1 MKNIVVMKFGGT
13 SVGDVSALNTSS
25 SIIKMHKENWDGIIV
40 VVSAMSG
47 VTNMLLECAT
57 KAEIGDNQGYEM
69 IIDNIRQK
77 HFDVLNTI
85 FNTNHNQKIEDE
97 INLLLSELN
106 SICYSISIMGEVTPR
121 GLDVIV
127 SLGERMNARVFS
139 AILRDKGILSQPIE
153 ATQLIVTNNIFQNAS
168 PLMDESEIKIKKEL
182 QPLLKKGIVPV
193 VTGFIGATKDG
204 KLTTL
209 GRGGSDYSASI
220 LGACIDA
227 KEVWTWTDV
236 DGVMS
241 ADPRVVSNTIVIPEL
256 SFIEVGEMAYFGAKV
271 LHPKTIMP
279 IMDKN
284 IPLYVKNTFNSHH
297 LGTKII
303 KNVSKKTGKA
313 TAVSVIKNL
322 SIITIAG
329 KGMMGVTGIAAR
341 TFATVA
347 RTKSSIV
354 MISQSSSEQSICFVI
369 PEEKAKIVSQEL
381 TTEFQRELER
391 DDISAIIERNC
402 VSVVSVI
409 GEGMRETPGVA
420 GEIFTALGENNIN
433 VILITQ
439 GSSEY
444 SISFAV
450 ESEQANL
457 AMQKIHQKIIEN
469 HQNSSGEKNE

>member
-13 SVGDVSALNTSS
+13 SVGSVFALETST
-25 SIIKMHKENWDGIIV
+25 SIVEKHIDKWGGIIV

-47 VTNMLLECAT
+47 VTNMLLECAN
-57 KAEIGDNQGYEM
+57 KAEEGEIKSYEM
-69 IIDNIRQK
+69 IIDEIRQK
-77 HFDVLNTI
+77 HFEVLTTVFQNDEKE
-85 FNTNHNQKIEDE
+85 QIETE
-97 INLLLSELN
+97 IDTLLTELK
-106 SICYSISIMGEVTPR
+106 SICYSINIMGEITPR

-127 SLGERMNARVFS
+127 SLGERMNAKIFS
-139 AILRDKGILSQPIE
+139 AILRKNGVLSEAIE
-153 ATQLIVTNNIFQNAS
+153 ATKLIVTNNNFQNAS
-168 PLMDESEIKIKKEL
+168 PIMDQSEKNTKKIL
-182 QPLLKKGIVPV
+182 FPLLEKGIVPV
-193 VTGFIGATKDG
+193 VTGFIGATTDG

-209 GRGGSDYSASI
+209 GRGGSDFSASI

-227 KEVWTWTDV
+227 REVWTWTDV

-241 ADPRVVSNTIVIPEL
+241 ADPRVVSNTSVIPEL

-279 IMDKN
+279 IIDKN
-284 IPLYVKNTFNSHH
+284 IPLFVKNTFNSDYP
-297 LGTKII
+297 GTKITNKI
-303 KNVSKKTGKA
+303 SKRAGKA

-347 RTKSSIV
+347 RTQSNVV

-369 PEEKAKIVSQEL
+369 PEDKAAQVVEEL
-381 TTEFQRELER
+381 TLEFQRELDR
-391 DDISAIIERNC
+391 NDISAIIERNPI
-402 VSVVSVI
+402 SVISVI

-420 GEIFTALGENNIN
+420 GEIFTSLGESKIN
-433 VILITQ
+433 VILIAQ

-444 SISFAV
+444 SVSFAV
-450 ESEQANL
+450 ETDQANL
-457 AMQKIHQKIIEN
+457 AMQKVHKKIIEN
-469 HQNSSGEKNE
+469 HQNS

>member
-13 SVGDVSALNTSS
+13 SVGTIAALETSS
-25 SIIKMHKENWDGIIV
+25 SIIKSQKENWDGIIV

-47 VTNMLLECAT
+47 VTNMLLECAK
-57 KAEIGDNQGYEM
+57 KAENGDKKGFEM
-69 IIDNIRQK
+69 IIDDIRQK
-77 HFDVLNTI
+77 HLEVLTTI
-85 FNTNHNQKIEDE
+85 FNNNRNSKIEEE
-97 INLLLSELN
+97 IELLLSELK
-106 SICYSISIMGEVTPR
+106 SICFSISIMGEVTPR

-139 AILRDKGILSQPIE
+139 AILSQKGLLSEPVE
-153 ATQLIVTNNIFQNAS
+153 ATKLIVTNNNFQNAA
-168 PLMDESEIKIKKEL
+168 PLMKESEKNIKKEL
-182 QPLLKKGIVPV
+182 LPLLKNGIVPV

-241 ADPRVVSNTIVIPEL
+241 ADPRVVSKTIVIPEL

-279 IMDKN
+279 IIDKN
-284 IPLYVKNTFNSHH
+284 IPLYVKNTFNSDHP
-297 LGTKII
+297 GTKIT
-303 KNVSKKTGKA
+303 KNVTKKIGKA
-313 TAVSVIKNL
+313 TAVSAIKNL

-347 RTKSSIV
+347 RTQSNVV

-369 PEEKAKIVSQEL
+369 PEDKAKIVLKEL
-381 TTEFQRELER
+381 NIEFQRELER
-391 DDISAIIERNC
+391 DDISAIIERNPI
-402 VSVVSVI
+402 SVISVI

-420 GEIFTALGENNIN
+420 GEIFSALGENEIN
-433 VILITQ
+433 VILIAQ

-444 SISFAV
+444 SVSFAV
-450 ESEQANL
+450 ETEQANL
-457 AMQKIHQKIIEN
+457 AMQKVHQKIIEN
-469 HQNSSGEKNE
+469 HQN

>member
-1 MKNIVVMKFGGT
+1 
-13 SVGDVSALNTSS
+13 
-25 SIIKMHKENWDGIIV
+25 
-40 VVSAMSG
+40 MSG
-47 VTNMLLECAT
+47 VTNMLLECAI

-85 FNTNHNQKIEDE
+85 FDTNHNQIIEDE
-97 INLLLSELN
+97 INILLSELN

-153 ATQLIVTNNIFQNAS
+153 ATKLIVTNNIFQNAS

-182 QPLLKKGIVPV
+182 QPLLKNGIVPV

-297 LGTKII
+297 PGTKII

-469 HQNSSGEKNE
+469 HQNPSGEKNE